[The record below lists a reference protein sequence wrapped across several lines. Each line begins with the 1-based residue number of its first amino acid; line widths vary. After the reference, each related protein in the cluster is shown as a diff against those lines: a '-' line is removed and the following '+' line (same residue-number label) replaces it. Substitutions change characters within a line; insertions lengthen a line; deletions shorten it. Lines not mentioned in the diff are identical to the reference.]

1 MNSMLSSIHQQQG
14 IDARGRRET
23 LTGTVQN
30 REFEVRAISTRRA
43 LCRKCRVRE
52 QKYEQ
57 KKKRRRKRGKK
68 EKNEKKR
75 REALGIGWWLRSTRW
90 DAGMRER
97 PELRTRLRCVY
108 IQYKRIQ
115 YKTIHMRT
123 NMKNEW
129 DKRCGAKGWKCMQSA
144 DRRARDSLR
153 LIVPGIFEYEYE
165 CAYGYVLVLCTR
177 LCIHKH

>member
-68 EKNEKKR
+68 EKTKR
-75 REALGIGWWLRSTRW
+75 REERRSGSAGGSDRLAVGCGNEGAARAT
-90 DAGMRER
+90 DAFAVRIHTIQKNTIQNNTHENEHEERMGEKMRCKGLEMHAIR
-97 PELRTRLRCVY
+97 RSPSARQPQIDCSRN
-108 IQYKRIQ
+108 IRI
-115 YKTIHMRT
+115 
-123 NMKNEW
+123 
-129 DKRCGAKGWKCMQSA
+129 
-144 DRRARDSLR
+144 
-153 LIVPGIFEYEYE
+153 
-165 CAYGYVLVLCTR
+165 
-177 LCIHKH
+177 